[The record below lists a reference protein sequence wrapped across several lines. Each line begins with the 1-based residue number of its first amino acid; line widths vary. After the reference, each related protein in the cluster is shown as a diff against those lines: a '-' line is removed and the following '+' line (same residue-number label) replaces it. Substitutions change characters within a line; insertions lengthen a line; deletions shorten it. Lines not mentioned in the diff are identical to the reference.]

1 MQRIMCAFLLR
12 QEELKFKL
20 LCVTMASIFLLEIS
34 HVGTAFS
41 QTDSCQSHTLC
52 VHTGNFLKYVVSF
65 DQINGSQS
73 FEFGKILDTK
83 HIELVEK
90 YTDGKNKTWNGT
102 FVLNLGTGFIQNT
115 QDSSLQKPFLE
126 ILSVPIQYNKTNPS
140 TIQGWTNFNGFK
152 RTSLESFQS
161 STNSTSRSEYDIETG
176 ILLGEHSIFIATIY
190 GKPELVEFSERLV
203 DTNIINSDSSDL
215 QVSSFNIVIPN
226 WVKNNAKW
234 WSQDQID
241 DSEFVKAIQ
250 YLVTKKII
258 QVPHSPAAA
267 ISSHQ
272 IPHWIKSNAA
282 LWSVGKISDKDFVS
296 GIQYLINVGII
307 LV

>member
-1 MQRIMCAFLLR
+1 ML
-12 QEELKFKL
+12 
-20 LCVTMASIFLLEIS
+20 SIFLLEIS
-34 HVGTAFS
+34 HANIAFS
-41 QTDSCQSHTLC
+41 QTDSCQSNNTIC
-52 VHTGNFLKYVVSF
+52 VHSGNFLKYAVSF
-65 DQINGSQS
+65 DRINGSQS
-73 FEFGKILDTK
+73 FEFGKILDSK

-90 YTDGKNKTWNGT
+90 YTDGKNKTQNGT

-115 QDSSLQKPFLE
+115 QDNNLQKPFLE
-126 ILSVPIQYNKTNPS
+126 ILAVPIQYNKTNHS
-140 TIQGWTNFNGFK
+140 TIQELTNFNGFK
-152 RTSLESFQS
+152 RTSLASFESS
-161 STNSTSRSEYDIETG
+161 SNSTSRSEYDVETG

-190 GKPELVEFSERLV
+190 GKPELVEFSEILV

-234 WSQDQID
+234 WSQDQMG

-258 QVPHSPAAA
+258 QVPHGPTA
-267 ISSHQ
+267 IIPEHQ

-282 LWSVGKISDKDFVS
+282 LWSSGKISDKDFVS
-296 GIQYLINVGII
+296 GIQYLISMGVI

>member
-1 MQRIMCAFLLR
+1 ML
-12 QEELKFKL
+12 
-20 LCVTMASIFLLEIS
+20 SIFLLEIS
-34 HVGTAFS
+34 HVNIAFS
-41 QTDSCQSHTLC
+41 QTDSCQSNTIC
-52 VHTGNFLKYVVSF
+52 VHSGNFLKYAVSF
-65 DQINGSQS
+65 DRINGSQS

-83 HIELVEK
+83 HIELIEK
-90 YTDGKNKTWNGT
+90 YSDGKNKTQNGT

-115 QDSSLQKPFLE
+115 QDNSLQKPFLE
-126 ILSVPIQYNKTNPS
+126 ILAVPIQYNKTNHS
-140 TIQGWTNFNGFK
+140 TIQELTNFNGFK
-152 RTSLESFQS
+152 RTSLASFEY

-190 GKPELVEFSERLV
+190 GKPELVEFSEILV
-203 DTNIINSDSSDL
+203 DTNMINSDSSDL

-234 WSQDQID
+234 WSQDQIG

-250 YLVTKKII
+250 YLVIKKII
-258 QVPHSPAAA
+258 QVPHGPTAVIPA
-267 ISSHQ
+267 HQ

-282 LWSVGKISDKDFVS
+282 LWSSGKISDKDFVS
-296 GIQYLINVGII
+296 GIQYLISVGVI